1 NPQLRGNTRRGAAR
15 SRIHRSC
22 GVNREATADALG
34 LHERASATPE
44 RSEPARKIAL
54 GSAPAWT
61 EGELGLRA
69 QQEWFAAIIS
79 TPEENPA
86 PVDERSASRLIAP
99 SATLSSLERIDIYRG
114 GYHARLIECL
124 ADDYPVLQHALGED
138 EFEALCRRY
147 IAEHPSRAPSLN
159 YFGQFM
165 ADFCRSQP
173 LAQPGFAADLA
184 TLEWAIVLSIHAPT
198 ADTISFDDLG
208 QVPNERW
215 PGARFRVNPSLKILH
230 LDYPVNAYLQAFRQ
244 GSPSVVVPE
253 ARRASVAVYRTG
265 RSVWRLELEPAMVT
279 LVESLGSGVTLEA
292 GLAQLQA
299 SLSQETEQEM
309 ANKIS
314 HCFQHSVSSG
324 LFSAILL

>member
-1 NPQLRGNTRRGAAR
+1 M
-15 SRIHRSC
+15 
-22 GVNREATADALG
+22 NREATADALG

-44 RSEPARKIAL
+44 RSEPGRKIARGVSL

-79 TPEENPA
+79 TPQDNPA
-86 PVDERSASRLIAP
+86 PVDERSAARLIAP
-99 SATLSSLERIDIYRG
+99 STTLSSLERIDIYRG

-138 EFEALCRRY
+138 EFEGLCRRY

-173 LAQPGFAADLA
+173 LAVPGFVADLA

-198 ADTISFDDLG
+198 ADTIGFEDLAR
-208 QVPNERW
+208 VPNERW
-215 PGARFRVNPSLKILH
+215 PSVRFRVNPSLKILH

-244 GSPSVVVPE
+244 GKDTVIPP
-253 ARRASVAVYRTG
+253 ARRTSVAVYRTG

-279 LVESLGSGVTLEA
+279 LVESLANGATLEE
-292 GLAQLQA
+292 GLAQVQA
-299 SLSQETEQEM
+299 ALSHESEQEL
-309 ANKIS
+309 AKKVS

-324 LFSAILL
+324 LFSAISL